1 MHVTVQDANMKNN
14 IYRIFCSL
22 LLAIG
27 MCVAPA
33 ATATAQSTNPNQS
46 GTTGIQGT
54 IPSPPP
60 KTAATIA
67 SPSSGRT
74 YQTTPIDV
82 SGLCST
88 GLLVKMFSNNIFV
101 GSVMCEKGSYSIK
114 IDLFGGENALV
125 ARVYDSLDQAGPD
138 SNSVTVTFQDATFA
152 AFAQR
157 VSLTSNYA
165 KKGADVGTQLTWPI
179 VISGGTAPYALSI
192 DWGDGSATDL
202 RSVSFAGTYDIT
214 HTYKT
219 AGIYRVIVKAT
230 DKIGSTAFLQ
240 LVGVGNGAAT
250 QSGSSSSSSSGGSS
264 TSETRYIYIWWPVML
279 LIPFAIVAFW
289 VGRRF
294 EVVAIHRRIEK
305 QAAMYQNEIQ
315 R

>member
-1 MHVTVQDANMKNN
+1 MKKN
-14 IYRIFCSL
+14 IQRIICSL
-22 LLAIG
+22 LLAVS
-27 MCVAPA
+27 MTVAPA
-33 ATATAQSTNPNQS
+33 ASAVAQSTQS
-46 GTTGIQGT
+46 KNGTAGIQGT

-74 YQTTPIDV
+74 FQSTPIDV
-82 SGLCST
+82 NGLCTT
-88 GLLVKMFSNNIFV
+88 GLLVKLFSNNIFV
-101 GSVMCEKGSYSIK
+101 GAVQCEKGSYSIK
-114 IDLFGGENALV
+114 IDLFGGENTLI

-152 AFAQR
+152 AFAAR
-157 VSLTSNYA
+157 MSLTSNYA
-165 KKGADVGTQLTWPI
+165 KKGADVGAQLTWPI
-179 VISGGTAPYALSI
+179 VISGGTAPYALSV

-202 RSVSFAGTYDIT
+202 RSVSFAGTYDLT

-219 AGIYRVIVKAT
+219 AGIYAVIVKGT
-230 DKIGSTAFLQ
+230 DKAGSTAFLQ
-240 LVGVGNGAAT
+240 LVGVGNGEVT
-250 QSGSSSSSSSGGSS
+250 QGSSSGSSNGGSNS
-264 TSETRYIYIWWPVML
+264 SDKTYIYIWWPVVL

>member
-1 MHVTVQDANMKNN
+1 MKKN
-14 IYRIFCSL
+14 IQRIIYTL
-22 LLAIG
+22 ILAVG
-27 MCVAPA
+27 LCMARVVGERER
-33 ATATAQSTNPNQS
+33 
-46 GTTGIQGT
+46 GTPPGQTGPPGIQGT
-54 IPSPPP
+54 TSTPPP
-60 KTAATIA
+60 TPAATIA

-74 YQTTPIDV
+74 FQSTPIDV
-82 SGLCST
+82 SGLCTT
-88 GLLVKMFSNNIFV
+88 GLLVKMFSNNIFI

-114 IDLFGGENALV
+114 VDLFGGENALI

-138 SNSVTVTFQDATFA
+138 SNTVTVTFQDATFS

-157 VSLTSNYA
+157 MSLTSNYA
-165 KKGADVGTQLTWPI
+165 KKGANVGTQLTWPI

-192 DWGDGSATDL
+192 DWGDGSALGL

-219 AGIYRVIVKAT
+219 AGIYRVIVKGT
-230 DKIGSTAFLQ
+230 DKAGSTAFLQ
-240 LVGVGNGAAT
+240 LVGVGNGEASSD
-250 QSGSSSSSSSGGSS
+250 SGSSSSSSSGGSN
-264 TSETRYIYIWWPVML
+264 SETRYIYIWWPVML

>member
-1 MHVTVQDANMKNN
+1 MKQNLR
-14 IYRIFCSL
+14 RIFYSL
-22 LLAIG
+22 ILAVSI
-27 MCVAPA
+27 CVTPA
-33 ATATAQSTNPNQS
+33 GPVAAQSSGQQSGS

-74 YQTTPIDV
+74 YQSTPIDV
-82 SGLCST
+82 SGLCTT
-88 GLLVKMFSNNIFV
+88 GLLVKLFSNNIFV
-101 GSVMCEKGSYSIK
+101 GAVQCDKGSYSIK
-114 IDLFGGENALV
+114 IDLFGGENTLV
-125 ARVYDSLDQAGPD
+125 ARVYDALDQAGPD
-138 SNSVTVTFQDATFA
+138 SNSVTVNFQDATFA

-165 KKGADVGTQLTWPI
+165 KKGADIGTQLTWPI
-179 VISGGTAPYALSI
+179 IISGGTAPYALSV
-192 DWGDGSATDL
+192 DWGDGTATDL

-230 DKIGSTAFLQ
+230 DKVGSTAFLQ

-250 QSGSSSSSSSGGSS
+250 QGGSSSSTSSGGSNS
-264 TSETRYIYIWWPVML
+264 DTKYIYIWWPVML

-305 QAAMYQNEIQ
+305 QASMYQKEIQ

>member
-1 MHVTVQDANMKNN
+1 MKRN
-14 IYRIFCSL
+14 IQRVICSL
-22 LLAIG
+22 LLAFS
-27 MCVAPA
+27 MCAAPA
-33 ATATAQSTNPNQS
+33 ATVTAQSANQTQS
-46 GTTGIQGT
+46 GTAGIQGT

-74 YQTTPIDV
+74 FQTTPIDV
-82 SGLCST
+82 TGLCTT

-101 GSVMCEKGSYSIK
+101 GSVMCDKGSYSIK
-114 IDLFGGENALV
+114 IDLFGGENTLI
-125 ARVYDSLDQAGPD
+125 ARVYDALDQAGPD

-179 VISGGTAPYALSI
+179 IISGGTAPYALSV

-240 LVGVGNGAAT
+240 LVGVGNGAAS
-250 QSGSSSSSSSGGSS
+250 QSGSSSSTSSGGSNS
-264 TSETRYIYIWWPVML
+264 DTKYIYIWWPVML

>member
-1 MHVTVQDANMKNN
+1 MKKN
-14 IYRIFCSL
+14 IQRIIYTL
-22 LLAIG
+22 ILAVG
-27 MCVAPA
+27 LCMAPVASV
-33 ATATAQSTNPNQS
+33 TAQSSDPEQS

-54 IPSPPP
+54 ISSPPP
-60 KTAATIA
+60 TTAATIA

-74 YQTTPIDV
+74 FQSTPIDV
-82 SGLCST
+82 SGLCTT
-88 GLLVKMFSNNIFV
+88 GLLVKMFSNNIFI

-114 IDLFGGENALV
+114 VDLFGGENALI

-138 SNSVTVTFQDATFA
+138 SNTVTVIFQDATFS

-157 VSLTSNYA
+157 MSLTSNYA
-165 KKGADVGTQLTWPI
+165 KKGANVGTQLTWPI

-192 DWGDGSATDL
+192 DWGDGSALDL

-219 AGIYRVIVKAT
+219 AGIYRVIVKGT
-230 DKIGSTAFLQ
+230 DKAGSTAFLQ
-240 LVGVGNGAAT
+240 LVGVGNGEASSD
-250 QSGSSSSSSSGGSS
+250 SGSSSGSSSGG
-264 TSETRYIYIWWPVML
+264 TSDSGEKYIYIWWPVML
-279 LIPFAIVAFW
+279 LIPFAVVAFW

-305 QAAMYQNEIQ
+305 QAAMYQSEIQ